1 MDLRNLLFGHDPLR
15 QQIEHWRPALYRVAY
30 SWCHDRA
37 LADDL
42 VQDTLVKAMCKR
54 AQLRD
59 SERLKGWLFAILNNR
74 FRDHLRR
81 QRVHDDI
88 DELADQMPGTLP
100 GPEDDRATAEV
111 VARVRAAIAA
121 LPLGQRQVVTLVDLE
136 ELSYAE
142 VAHALEIPIGTVMS
156 RLCRARAALRHALT
170 DDRASAQVIALGSR
184 R

>member
-1 MDLRNLLFGHDPLR
+1 MDLRSLIFGAPPPR
-15 QQIEHWRPALYRVAY
+15 QEIEHWRPSLYRVAY

-42 VQDTLVKAMCKR
+42 VQETLLKALAR
-54 AQLRD
+54 REQLRD
-59 SERLKGWLFAILNNR
+59 CERLKGWLFAILNNG

-88 DELADQMPGTLP
+88 DELADEMPGTAP
-100 GPEDDRATAEV
+100 TPEDDRATAEI
-111 VARVRAAIAA
+111 VARVRAAIAR

-142 VAHALEIPIGTVMS
+142 VAQALSIPIGTVMS
-156 RLCRARAALRHALT
+156 RLCRARATLRDALT
-170 DDRASAQVIALGSR
+170 DERASAQVIALGSR

>member
-1 MDLRNLLFGHDPLR
+1 MGLRILLFGADPAR
-15 QQIEHWRPALYRVAY
+15 QQLELCRPALYRVAY

-42 VQDTLVKAMCKR
+42 VQDTLVKAISRR

-59 SERLKGWLFAILNNR
+59 SERLQGWLFAILNNA

-81 QRVHDDI
+81 RRNHDDI
-88 DELADQMPGTLP
+88 DELADELP
-100 GPEDDRATAEV
+100 GSAPTPEEQRASSEI
-111 VARVRAAIAA
+111 VARVRAAIAL

-142 VAHALEIPIGTVMS
+142 VAQALAIPIGTVMS
-156 RLCRARAALRHALT
+156 RLCRARAALRDTLT
-170 DDRASAQVIALGSR
+170 DERATAQVVALGSR

>member
-1 MDLRNLLFGHDPLR
+1 MDLRSLLFGAPSLR
-15 QQIEHWRPALYRVAY
+15 QEVESWRPTLYRVAF

-37 LADDL
+37 LAEDL
-42 VQDTLVKAMCKR
+42 VQETLLKALSR
-54 AQLRD
+54 HAQLRD
-59 SERLKGWLFAILNNR
+59 AERLKGWLFAILNNG

-88 DELADQMPGTLP
+88 DELADEMPGTAP
-100 GPEDDRATAEV
+100 TPEDERATAEI
-111 VARVRAAIAA
+111 VARVRAAIAR

-142 VAHALEIPIGTVMS
+142 VALALGIPIGTVMS
-156 RLCRARAALRHALT
+156 RLCRARATLRDTLT
-170 DDRASAQVIALGSR
+170 DERASAQVIALGSR

>member
-1 MDLRNLLFGHDPLR
+1 MDIRNLLFGADPLR
-15 QQIEHWRPALYRVAY
+15 QQVEHWRPALYRVAY

-37 LADDL
+37 LAEDL
-42 VQDTLVKAMCKR
+42 VQETLLKALSRR

-59 SERLKGWLFAILNNR
+59 RERLKGWLFAILNNG

-81 QRVHDDI
+81 RRVHEDI
-88 DELADQMPGTLP
+88 DEMADEMPSVSP
-100 GPEDDRATAEV
+100 SPEDDHATSEI
-111 VARVRAAIAA
+111 VARVRAAIAV

-142 VAHALEIPIGTVMS
+142 VAQALGIPIGTVMS
-156 RLCRARAALRHALT
+156 RLCRARAALRVALT
-170 DDRASAQVIALGSR
+170 DDRAAAQVIALESR

>member
-1 MDLRNLLFGHDPLR
+1 MDLRDLFFGHDPLR
-15 QQIEHWRPALYRVAY
+15 QQLEHWRPALYRVAY

-42 VQDTLVKAMCKR
+42 VQDTLVKAMSRR

-59 SERLKGWLFAILNNR
+59 SERLKGWLFAILNNG

-81 QRVHDDI
+81 QRAHDDI
-88 DELADQMPGTLP
+88 DELADEMPGSLP
-100 GPEDDRATAEV
+100 SPEDDRATTEV
-111 VARVRAAIAA
+111 VARVRAAIAT

-142 VAHALEIPIGTVMS
+142 VAHALAIPIGTVMS

-170 DDRASAQVIALGSR
+170 DDRATAQVIALGSPR
-184 R
+184 

>member
-1 MDLRNLLFGHDPLR
+1 MDLRNLLFGVDPLR
-15 QQIEHWRPALYRVAY
+15 QRIEHWRPALYRVAY

-37 LADDL
+37 LAEDL
-42 VQDTLVKAMCKR
+42 VQEALLKALSRR

-59 SERLKGWLFAILNNR
+59 DERLRGWLFAILNNG

-81 QRVHDDI
+81 LRVHEDI
-88 DELADQMPGTLP
+88 DELADEMPAP
-100 GPEDDRATAEV
+100 APSPEDDHATAQV
-111 VARVRAAIAA
+111 VARVRAAIAT

-156 RLCRARAALRHALT
+156 RLCRARAALRQALV
-170 DDRASAQVIALGSR
+170 DERASAQVIALGSR

>member
-1 MDLRNLLFGHDPLR
+1 MDLRSLLFGAHGLR
-15 QQIEHWRPALYRVAY
+15 QEVESWRPALYRVAY

-37 LADDL
+37 LAEDL
-42 VQDTLVKAMCKR
+42 VQETLLKALSR
-54 AQLRD
+54 HAQLRD
-59 SERLKGWLFAILNNR
+59 TGRLKGWLFAILNNG

-88 DELADQMPGTLP
+88 DELADEMPGTAP
-100 GPEDDRATAEV
+100 TPEDERATAEI
-111 VARVRAAIAA
+111 VARVRAAIAR

-142 VAHALEIPIGTVMS
+142 VALALGIPIGTVMS
-156 RLCRARAALRHALT
+156 RLCRARATLRDTLT
-170 DDRASAQVIALGSR
+170 DERASAQVIALGSR